1 MKNAEKI
8 DKLIKNKLKTKAT
21 PQLDWRIDDLIMQAE
36 KTQTQTSHRW
46 RIIMKSKMTKFAAA
60 AAVVLVAILGLNL
73 LSDST
78 GPRVYAATIKALEN
92 VNTIHIS
99 GWTTKIRPKYST
111 PFDEKLEASKQYAI
125 ETWEWF
131 DENGKS
137 WKYSQEGPITVWEDS
152 ERYYEYQSHYDR
164 LYIRKASVSKS
175 LSGKFRLVA
184 GRLETLKE
192 RGIKITELETRLING
207 RNARGFKTVRDS
219 KRVDFW
225 IDMETDLMLE
235 GSDYS
240 LENGVWVQ
248 WRHGIITYDQKVPN
262 EIRTYAPPQTDNIDY
277 AWDIAP
283 RFEKWHLHLRK
294 IAAYYQKHPLPETM
308 ELLTRESN
316 EQFDSYSPGRLPG
329 ISDAHGYRVQAIP
342 SHLGDFLRG
351 RIKPNGSLRV
361 PLELQ
366 NIKLNHDLVTHKK
379 FSSRQRADFVLDC
392 LGLEIIEIT
401 EDRKVWVANWNGQT
415 LKQWPDV
422 KAPVPNPDNVPTR
435 AGMSSGSSAQ
445 SMEDLFNGFV
455 YYQGYDLEA
464 KGIVIVDETGI
475 RSELRPNEES
485 SGVAVS
491 SASPYWRGEE
501 SIEIAKR
508 WFKEEFG
515 VTFTEEIRPMT
526 VYVVQSKNIT
536 P

>member
-1 MKNAEKI
+1 
-8 DKLIKNKLKTKAT
+8 
-21 PQLDWRIDDLIMQAE
+21 
-36 KTQTQTSHRW
+36 
-46 RIIMKSKMTKFAAA
+46 MKSKITKFAAA
-60 AAVVLVAILGLNL
+60 AAVVLVAILVLYL

-78 GPRVYAATIKALEN
+78 GSRVYAATIKALEN

-99 GWTTKIRPKYST
+99 GWTTKIRPTFST
-111 PFDEKLEASKQYAI
+111 ALDEKLEASKQYAI

-164 LYIRKASVSKS
+164 LHIRKASVSKS
-175 LSGKFRLVA
+175 LSGKFRSTA
-184 GRLETLKE
+184 SHLETLKE

-207 RNARGFKTVRDS
+207 RNARGFKTERDS

-225 IDMETDLMLE
+225 IDMETDLILE
-235 GSDYS
+235 NSDYS
-240 LENGVWVQ
+240 LEEGNWVQ

-262 EIRTYAPPQTDNIDY
+262 EIRTYAPPQTDNIHY
-277 AWDIAP
+277 AGDIDP

-316 EQFDSYSPGRLPG
+316 EQFDLYAPGRLPV
-329 ISDAHGYRVQAIP
+329 ISDAHGYWVQAIQSP
-342 SHLGDFLRG
+342 LGWFLQREF
-351 RIKPNGSLRV
+351 KPCGALRV

-366 NIKLNHDLVTHKK
+366 NIKLNHDLITHNK
-379 FSSRQRADFVLDC
+379 FSPRQRVDFVLDS

-415 LKQWPDV
+415 LKPWRDV
-422 KAPVPNPDNVPTR
+422 KAPVPNPNNTPAH
-435 AGMSSGSSAQ
+435 AGMATSWGCCC
-445 SMEDLFNGFV
+445 SMQDLFDSFT
-455 YYQGYDLEA
+455 YWQDLDLKA
-464 KGIVIVDETGI
+464 DKIIIIDETGLPSPSHPGI
-475 RSELRPNEES
+475 NEKY
-485 SGVAVS
+485 GVS
-491 SASPYWRGEE
+491 SESPFWGGEQ

-515 VTFTEEIRPMT
+515 VTFIEEIKPMT
-526 VYVVQSKNIT
+526 VYVVQSKKIT